1 MCAAVRQWKQRRW
14 SNTNAST
21 SGKTTGSIFTTA
33 LGSEKKQ
40 KLVVGE
46 ERRRGGRRRRT
57 ISGAVKASGEE
68 RQHRLH
74 TGKKK
79 KGTRA
84 GIVCCGVNGAN
95 TAGSAPDSSHG
106 SAHVDEEERASRRV
120 VVTGMG
126 VVSSLGH
133 DPETMYASMLQGTS
147 GISMIEK
154 FDASELPT
162 RFAGEVRTHTT
173 HTHTQRERERER
185 ERETS
190 LSVPDTCTYT
200 ERLILSYSDISL
212 QRDSKIQRDMYIDI
226 CT

>member
-106 SAHVDEEERASRRV
+106 SAHEDEEERASRRV

-162 RFAGEVRTHTT
+162 RFAGEVKDF
-173 HTHTQRERERER
+173 E
-185 ERETS
+185 
-190 LSVPDTCTYT
+190 SVLADGKYIQKK
-200 ERLILSYSDISL
+200 EARRLDEYMKYILYAGKKALEDAGL
-212 QRDSKIQRDMYIDI
+212 GFDGGGRGEG
-226 CT
+226 

>member
-1 MCAAVRQWKQRRW
+1 M
-14 SNTNAST
+14 
-21 SGKTTGSIFTTA
+21 
-33 LGSEKKQ
+33 
-40 KLVVGE
+40 VGE

-106 SAHVDEEERASRRV
+106 SAHEDEEERASRRV

-173 HTHTQRERERER
+173 HTHTERERERER